1 LNINFIFKVISLS
14 TKETNKYKS
23 FVLLSITIL
32 NAILKEKI
40 LINEIIK
47 TKYNIKNSKYP

>member
-1 LNINFIFKVISLS
+1 MR
-14 TKETNKYKS
+14 
-23 FVLLSITIL
+23 L

>member
-1 LNINFIFKVISLS
+1 LNINFILKVISLS